1 MMNRTLINSLFLMIL
16 FSLPLI
22 AVGYI
27 ISRQVQIT
35 PNDEFFTNSISLP
48 PEINVTAWTL
58 NVFGHVRSPLVFDY
72 ENFTSQRSKM
82 EIATIRCV
90 EGYSGTAEWR
100 GIRVRDILDLAQVKD
115 GAIDVLFRG
124 WDGYSSSLTIE
135 EATKSDILLAFE
147 MNGESLPVNQ
157 GFPVRVVAPGH
168 AGYKWVMW
176 IYEIKVVDYNYR
188 GFWETRGWS
197 DDAGYTTLNDWI
209 LHATLFSITFI
220 LGGFSIVS
228 GLRKEGRFD
237 SLELPEFI
245 ESRKFHIF
253 LTTIYLIAALMTFTY
268 WIIQTFLLKGSVFYS
283 LHGLIALISILGL
296 IGTGITGLLN
306 VKGITRQNSWHLN
319 LSTLSF
325 ILYTVT
331 VIFGVLIGLDLL
343 SFLV

>member
-1 MMNRTLINSLFLMIL
+1 MMNRVVINSLFLIFL

-27 ISRQVQIT
+27 VSRQIQIT
-35 PNDEFFTNSISLP
+35 PNDEFFTNSISPP

-58 NVFGHVRSPLVFDY
+58 SVFGHVKSPLVFDY
-72 ENFTSQRSKM
+72 ENFTSQQSKF

-100 GIRVRDILDLAQVKD
+100 GIRVHDILELAQVED
-115 GAIDVLFRG
+115 GAMDVIFRA

-135 EATKSDILLAFE
+135 EATKSDVLLAFE
-147 MNGESLPVNQ
+147 MNGETLPVNQ
-157 GFPVRVVAPGH
+157 GFPLRVVAPGH

-176 IYEIKVVDYNYR
+176 VYEIKIVNYNYQ

-197 DDAGYTTLNDWI
+197 DDASYTSLKDWV
-209 LHATLFSITFI
+209 LHATLFSITFF

-228 GLRKEGRFD
+228 GLRRAGKMD
-237 SLELPEFI
+237 SYDLPDFI

-253 LTTIYLIAALMTFTY
+253 LTTAYLIAALVTFVY

-283 LHGLIALISILGL
+283 LHGIIALLSMIGL
-296 IGTGITGLLN
+296 IGTGVTGLLKT
-306 VKGITRQNSWHLN
+306 KGLTRQNTWHLN
-319 LSTLSF
+319 LSTF
-325 ILYTVT
+325 AFTFYTVT
-331 VIFGVLIGLDLL
+331 VVIGITIGLGFRL
-343 SFLV
+343 FV